1 MRPLLT
7 TGWHNDLIEDA
18 RDVLEGTKRNTMR
31 SLFRS
36 SHQLNSFIVGEYRK
50 LVRSEMGEWAA
61 IRFQPFACVAVAL
74 LHALRLRKTL
84 LVGGGPQAFGVEIAA
99 CHAAGCLPVLT
110 DSSNNHLIVNGTL
123 TPHKLPYR
131 LQASA

>member
-61 IRFQPFACVAVAL
+61 IRFQPFCMRGSGAFACVAVAQDPS
-74 LHALRLRKTL
+74 
-84 LVGGGPQAFGVEIAA
+84 GGGR
-99 CHAAGCLPVLT
+99 T
-110 DSSNNHLIVNGTL
+110 
-123 TPHKLPYR
+123 
-131 LQASA
+131 ASFWC